1 MKTIYLVGIVKEEVQ
16 IHEQK
21 VLFEGNDIIIARGY
35 DTDWDTNSERAVHKF
50 HINKLDT
57 NEFMR
62 KIHPEAWADSKE
74 KAEEIAGKMRQIL
87 ELKKQLQA

>member
-21 VLFEGNDIIIARGY
+21 VLFEGNDIIVARGY
-35 DTDWDTNSERAVHKF
+35 DTDWQIHNERAVHKF
-50 HINKLDT
+50 QMNKLDA

-62 KIHPEAWADSKE
+62 RIHPQAWADSKE